1 MMGIHEHIVVSD
13 AGLSQTEKL
22 KIPLLKEMNKA
33 VKMYEKSIK

>member
-13 AGLSQTEKL
+13 AGLSQAENL
-22 KIPLLKEMNKA
+22 IFHLLTEMNKA